1 MSEMTPVSGAI
12 HVIKHGWPVHP
23 ANRTSAA
30 QAILDSLFSMEFT
43 LLGEIQEIIDEDKVV
58 RPATTVGD
66 FFHLMEEM
74 VKIGEV
80 TQAQLDFIHGVL
92 GKNPDKNL
100 SLAAFFYAALA
111 KQAYERSFV
120 DEDMTLNIDV
130 AISWIGEYVKYNTLR
145 EQVTAALAKE

>member
-1 MSEMTPVSGAI
+1 MGEMTPVSGAI
-12 HVIKHGWPVHP
+12 HVIKHGWPVYP
-23 ANRTSAA
+23 ASRSAA
-30 QAILDSLFSMEFT
+30 EAILDSLFSGEFT
-43 LLGEIQEIIDEDKVV
+43 LLGEIQEIIDEEKQV

-80 TQAQLDFIHGVL
+80 TQAQLDFIHAVV
-92 GKNPDKNL
+92 GKNPSEDL

-120 DEDMTLNIDV
+120 DEDRQVNIDV
-130 AISWIGEYVKYNTLR
+130 AISWIGEYVQYNTWR
-145 EQVTAALAKE
+145 EQVSAALAKE